1 MAQAFQDSKLKSGE
15 ISERTW
21 RRCYH
26 TPVAQTVAILDGYPL
41 APVPANSGTKLIAA
55 LEG

>member
-15 ISERTW
+15 ISEQTW